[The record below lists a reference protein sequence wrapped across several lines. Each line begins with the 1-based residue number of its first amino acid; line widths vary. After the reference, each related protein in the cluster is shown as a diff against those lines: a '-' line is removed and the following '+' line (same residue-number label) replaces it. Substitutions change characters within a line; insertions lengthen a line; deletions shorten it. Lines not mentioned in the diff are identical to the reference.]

1 MKLLLR
7 GFNKVCFNNKSK
19 QKNRIFTFKIQDIT
33 TSYDRFIDTLKKNR
47 CRPKSL
53 NFITRIL

>member
-33 TSYDRFIDTLKKNR
+33 MSYNRFIDTLYKNR
-47 CRPKSL
+47 CRQ
-53 NFITRIL
+53 RV